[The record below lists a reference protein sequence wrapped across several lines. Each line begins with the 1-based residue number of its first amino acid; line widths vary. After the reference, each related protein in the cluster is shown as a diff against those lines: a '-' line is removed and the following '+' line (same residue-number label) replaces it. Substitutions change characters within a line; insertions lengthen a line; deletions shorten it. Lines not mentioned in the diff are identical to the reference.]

1 MHELIAIFLITG
13 GSCLGPDGSI
23 GAVEQYPAVDALGNP
38 AVLQLPSLVLQF
50 KEELLVREVQV
61 VAGRLVAIT
70 AGHLQQPSEHVD
82 FLLVG
87 EDINSRYDV
96 AVVCRTAL
104 QLALFYIMV
113 GSHLFYEFIHAG
125 RVLIGLR
132 FFRRIMCGVV
142 QVGDPLQPPRG
153 EAFCA
158 PLPREGLGEGFC
170 WNLFRLSFRL
180 WN

>member
-23 GAVEQYPAVDALGNP
+23 GAVEQYPAIDALGNP
-38 AVLQLPSLVLQF
+38 AVLQLLALIFQF
-50 KEELLVREVQV
+50 EEELLVREVQV

-87 EDINSRYDV
+87 EDINPRYDV
-96 AVVCRTAL
+96 AVVCRSAL
-104 QLALFYIMV
+104 QLTLFYIMV

-125 RVLIGLR
+125 RVLIGHR
-132 FFRRIMCGVV
+132 FFRRIM
-142 QVGDPLQPPRG
+142 
-153 EAFCA
+153 
-158 PLPREGLGEGFC
+158 
-170 WNLFRLSFRL
+170 
-180 WN
+180 